1 MSRAPRAAPV
11 LVAGAALVLTAG
23 LGRASP
29 AKAADPDYV
38 APVEAPVADPFRAPA
53 RPYGPGNRGIE
64 YRTRPGTLVRAAAD
78 GVVTFAGRVAGALHV
93 TVVHADGIRTS
104 YSYLRAVRVIEGQRV
119 LQRGPVGVA
128 GSRLHVGA
136 RRGPTYID
144 PARLWDA
151 GPPRVHLVPLD
162 GAGRRR
168 TITAPAL
175 AGSQLGSAT
184 IVSRSSRRWAGPTL
198 SRTHL
203 RSPTQRA
210 VRAPGSIE
218 PKERSPG
225 WPRSSP

>member
-1 MSRAPRAAPV
+1 MSRAPRAVPV
-11 LVAGAALVLTAG
+11 LVAGVALVLTAG

-29 AKAADPDYV
+29 VSAADYV
-38 APVEAPVADPFRAPA
+38 PPVEAPVVDPFRAPA
-53 RPYGPGNRGIE
+53 HPYGPGNRGIE
-64 YRTRPGTLVRAAAD
+64 FRTRPGTLVRAAAD
-78 GVVTFAGRVAGALHV
+78 GVVAFAGRVAGTLHV
-93 TVVHADGIRTS
+93 TVAHADGIRTS
-104 YSYLRAVRVIEGQRV
+104 YSFLRTLRVIEGQRV

-136 RRGPTYID
+136 RRGTTYID
-144 PARLWDA
+144 PAGLWAA

-162 GAGRRR
+162 GAGPRGP
-168 TITAPAL
+168 ITAPAL
-175 AGSQLGSAT
+175 AGSRVGSAT

-198 SRTHL
+198 SRAHL

-210 VRAPGSIE
+210 VRGPGSVE